1 MPVCILLRKFEGME
15 DVGNGLKRTRLVKAS
30 VQSRVRVCN
39 FSGGYGMCL
48 ASGAEGYCFLRY
60 DAV

>member
-1 MPVCILLRKFEGME
+1 VLVCTLARKFEGME
-15 DVGNGLKRTRLVKAS
+15 DVENGLKRTRLVKAS

-48 ASGAEGYCFLRY
+48 VSGAEGCCLQRY